1 MFYLGTSIALTIA
14 NSLLYLL
21 LEDSDEQ
28 CAAAMDTAMLSHS
41 CTSEVGAAV
50 GVMIVVVC
58 LVAIV
63 ITIIVLLCL
72 RR

>member
-14 NSLLYLL
+14 HSVLYLL

-50 GVMIVVVC
+50 GVMIVNFLYC
-58 LVAIV
+58 TLVSAW
-63 ITIIVLLCL
+63 
-72 RR
+72 